1 MTKRTGRKN
10 SQNMSKFHNKTR
22 QSSSIPR
29 KLLREGK
36 FYLLPIYYL
45 LLTSELARE
54 GIENSGSYNFAD
66 HIYGNK
72 PKGKFI
78 IGKILDFVLLRLKSS
93 RSLRSRYIH
102 AKEEIYNLIADIH
115 HKDPIDILAVP
126 CGLGRELFEVAHELK
141 IASHPFYKRI
151 RWHGIDLDHELIE
164 VLGKKNDH
172 HKHQMFF
179 WQGDAFDQETYRK
192 GRKYDMV
199 INTGFTEFLSDEDT
213 LRFYKIAHNNLKG
226 GGIFFTSGMRP
237 HKFSEYLM
245 KNIAE
250 LYTHY
255 RSEDFLKILARRAGF
270 KTIRTYQNELQ
281 TILIGVKD

>member
-1 MTKRTGRKN
+1 MNKKIGQTHSK
-10 SQNMSKFHNKTR
+10 NMSKFHNKTR
-22 QSSSIPR
+22 QSTSIPR

-36 FYLLPIYYL
+36 LHLLPIYYL

-54 GIENSGSYNFAD
+54 GIRNSGSYNFAD
-66 HIYGNK
+66 HIYANK

-78 IGKILDFVLLRLKSS
+78 IGKVLDTILLKLKSS

-102 AKEEIYNLIADIH
+102 AKEEIYNLIAGID
-115 HKDPIDILAVP
+115 HKEPIDILAVP

-141 IASHPFYKRI
+141 ISSHPFYKRI

-179 WQGDAFDQETYRK
+179 WQGDAFNQETYQK
-192 GRKYDMV
+192 ERKYDM
-199 INTGFTEFLSDEDT
+199 IITTGFTEFLSDEDT
-213 LRFYKIAHNNLKG
+213 LRFYKIAHNNLKK

-255 RSEDFLKILARRAGF
+255 RSEDLLKILAGRAGF
-270 KTIRTYQNELQ
+270 KTIRSYQNELQ